1 MLESAVLRGETV
13 SEVTMSAQPNE
24 LEMDQIAVIGM
35 AGRFPRAESLAVFW
49 QNLCAGVESI
59 TAWSAEELLAA
70 GVPPAFL
77 ADPAYVR
84 AQAMLEGFD
93 QFDAPFFGFS
103 PREAEI
109 TNPQHRLF
117 LETCWQALEDAGIDP
132 ATFPGSIGVFASGS
146 SNTYILDLFAQP
158 ELIRNLGGLRV
169 QIANEKEFLP
179 TWVSYKLDLKGPSVN
194 VQTACSSSLVAVHLA
209 CQSLINGECD
219 VALAGGVSVRSLAR
233 RGYFYQEGNILS
245 ADGHCR
251 AFDAAAGGTVDG
263 DGVGV
268 VVLRRLVDAREDG
281 DNLHAVILGSAVNND
296 GAAKVG
302 FTAPSEE
309 GQTRVISEA
318 LSIAGINAGTLGSV
332 EAHGTGTRLGD
343 PIEAAALAAALR
355 ARTGRRGFCALGSV
369 KTNLGHLD
377 AGAGIAGLLKT
388 VLSLEHAQLPPSLN
402 FSAPNPEIDFS
413 DSPLYVN
420 ATLKPWPRDPQG
432 PPRRAGVSSFGIG
445 GTNAHAI
452 LEEAPEVPSGPSR
465 EHQLLVWSARTG
477 AAVDAATGNLERALA
492 PGSRALADA
501 AFTLATGRRAFEHR
515 RALVSRALVS
525 QVDFD
530 AKRVLSDQAP
540 PGRRPVA
547 FLIPGQGSQRPG
559 ATGGIYA
566 AEKVFRAEVDR
577 CAEILRP
584 HLGGDLREVLYPRDD
599 RENAERRLQ
608 ETAWAQP
615 AVFVTGYTL
624 ARLWMSWGVEP
635 QALLGHSLG
644 EYVAACLAGV
654 LPLDEALALVAMRGR
669 LMGGLPPGGMLAVPL
684 GEAEVADWL
693 SPDLSLAAVNGPQRT
708 VLSGPLPAIE
718 DLERRLAARG
728 LEGRRLRTSHAFHS
742 AMLEPLLPA
751 FAERLRAIRFQAPRI
766 PYLSNVTGDW
776 ITAEQA
782 TDPGFWLRQLREP
795 VRFSTAAGRLLK
807 QDLMLLEVGAGRA
820 LAGLARQHPLFRP
833 AEHRAVS
840 SLAAPG
846 ASETAGLLEALGRLW
861 AAGVA
866 VDWPAYYRGEQRRR
880 VSLPTY
886 PFERRR
892 YFVDRPAGAAAP
904 WTELAIRQQ
913 QLVQDNDLN
922 DLNDR
927 EMGSMNRDVE
937 ETPSPAR
944 LALVGILKEIIRDL
958 TGMDAAG
965 LDPEAAFLDIGVD
978 SLLMVQAA
986 QRVRDRLGVKLSV
999 VQLLEELTT
1008 LDKVA
1013 GYLEVELPAEALAGL
1028 APRPLTPQPPL
1039 PSPSHRPGEGALP
1052 PPAPAMGAPEPVRAE
1067 SVAAELPAP
1076 PAAPTQAINFPLSR
1090 AAGGGWERG
1099 LGGEGAPGL
1108 THLFAQQLQIIA
1120 QQNQILLGASAAPAA
1135 VSAPAPQS
1143 HPAPVPQP
1151 VQPPAPPPAAATP
1164 PPPPAW
1170 TPIAVFHPIDHRPP
1184 EELSPQQKEYLD
1196 QFIRRY
1202 AARTAKSKQLSE
1214 TYRPVLAD
1222 GRFTVSFRRM
1232 WKEIVYPIH
1241 SQRSKG
1247 SRIWDVDGN
1256 EYVDIS
1262 MGFGLHF
1269 FGHSPEFLNDAL
1281 ERQLR
1286 RGIEVGPQLA
1296 QAGRAAEML
1305 CALTG
1310 MDRAMFCATGTE
1322 AVLGALRVAR
1332 TVTGRS
1338 KIVIF
1343 TDSYHGWSDTTMVRR
1358 PGLRTVPGAPGISP
1372 RTIEEVI
1379 VLDYG
1384 SEDAIEQLA
1393 AIGHEI
1399 AAVLVEP
1406 VRSRFPDVQPRE
1418 FLHALR
1424 RVTEQT
1430 GALLIFDEIVTGFRI
1445 HPGGAQAHF
1454 GVRADLAT
1462 YGKMISAGLP
1472 IGAVAGRAAYM
1483 DALDGGAWR
1492 FGDDSYPMAEKTLF
1506 TGSYFKHPLTMA
1518 AACAVLEHLQ
1528 REGPALQDQLNAR
1541 TARLAADLN
1550 AYFEASGVPIEAVS
1564 FASLF
1569 RFRPSREMQL
1579 PELFYFHL
1587 VDHGIYYTQ
1596 ESGNCFLTTAHTD
1609 EDVLRIR
1616 RAVAQSVEDLAA
1628 GGFLPGSHP
1637 VPMPA
1642 MPAMPAPGGT
1652 KLARE
1657 RLTAGSIGIRSRV
1670 GQAPEEHLRR
1680 MPFSVPLR
1688 RGVDFSLSYFG
1699 PYEARFEPAKY
1710 DLLLAGARF
1719 ADEHGFTGVWLP
1731 ERHFHSFGG
1740 LSPNPSV
1747 LAAALA
1753 RETKHLQ
1760 LRAGSAVV
1768 PLHHPIRLAEEW
1780 SVVDN
1785 LSGGRAGV
1793 SFASGWHAN
1802 DFVFAPAAY
1811 ESRHEA
1817 MFEGIEKIRSL
1828 WRGEPLH
1835 VRDGLGTEL
1844 DVVLHPLP
1852 QQREIPIWL
1861 TGSSPAIFAKAGEMG
1876 AGILTNLQSQP
1887 LDELAEKIGLYY
1899 ENLVL
1904 YGHDPASG
1912 RVTVLLH
1919 TFVGEDLETAR
1930 AQAEAPLRA
1939 YLRASFDL
1947 NRKQV
1952 ESTGREIDLDA
1963 GSEADLDYV
1972 LDAAYER
1979 YVSEHALVG
1988 TPESCAAVVEKLI
2001 PLGVT
2006 EIACLIDF
2014 GVDPAAVADSLPAL
2028 DRLRQRFAKKDYAEL
2043 PVTDGQRVLWLASKM
2058 SPMANRSYNEP
2069 LALRLR
2075 GPLNVPHIHA
2085 ALQTVSDRHQALRS
2099 SFGTDG
2105 RQKIADPRPEAL
2117 PLIDYSALPEPLR
2130 SREAL
2135 WCLKTWAGEVFDL
2148 ENGPLLRVCLLRLA
2162 AEDHYLSLVAHHI
2175 VIDGGSAGV
2184 MVHELT
2190 SLYAALSAGA
2200 PNPLGPPGSFAEY
2213 VLRVCSRSPEAP
2225 DQVAAEAFWRQVF
2238 SRPVSLLELPLDR
2251 PRPRT
2256 LQFWGDRPQYR
2267 MTPDLMRGLRQLA
2280 AREKSTPY
2288 AVVLAAF
2295 GALLQNLTRHDDII
2309 VGVPSRDP
2317 SVTGAMVGYF
2327 INLLPVRMERFT
2339 ADTFSTF
2346 HTRVKRELL
2355 GVLEHQNFPLNR
2367 LLEKL
2372 GLAGGLD
2379 GFLIGCTFNVERL
2392 EEPQPMVGIECEYSW
2407 VYHDAAR
2414 IDLHVNLAEEAKS
2427 GGAQADFAFK
2437 TTTYDRASVERWAG
2451 AFFAVLRQIVGD
2463 PAARLDALSLL
2474 SPAERQQLLVEH
2486 NDTRDDSDIA
2496 VIASGACLH
2505 TLVEEQAARRPA
2517 APAVALGSEG
2527 LSYGDLNRLAAH
2539 LAGKLKALG
2548 VGPEVKVGLCLD
2560 RSLELIVSLLA
2571 ILKAG
2576 GAYVPLEPSQP
2587 KDRLLYYLEDAGI
2600 PLLLTRRAVI
2610 DKLGATGTR
2619 VLDMDVAFHEIWSAG
2634 AAAGAPDTV
2643 LDPDHLAYVIYTSGS
2658 TGTPNGVPVSHRAAV
2673 NLVRQMAAL
2682 YGAGPYSRIPLVAAL
2697 SFDVSV
2703 FEMFTALGFGGCLCL
2718 IRDEERAN
2726 PFLLAD
2732 RLASYGVTTAFFT
2745 PTTLSILPEAPLA
2758 GVPLVGVGGEASP
2771 NDLVERWSRGR
2782 RLLNC
2787 YGPTEATVFATVA
2800 AFADQGPLAKSPPIG
2815 RPIGNLEVHLVDPV
2829 LRPVPLGVTGEI
2841 AIGGLGVARGYLGR
2855 PQKTA
2860 QRFVPAPFAAL
2871 RGEAGA
2877 RLYLTGDLARRQHDG
2892 RIEYLGRA
2900 DGQIKLRGVRIE
2912 LGEIE
2917 SLLRAQPGVWD
2928 VAVDVRGEKA
2938 NQMLAAYVV
2947 WEEDWP
2953 DKDLTILQK
2962 ALEARLPESMLPASW
2977 VELKALP
2984 RTANGKLDRLA
2995 LRATQDERTRR
3006 EHVEPETPLERHL
3019 VDLFR
3024 EVLHVDRL
3032 GLHDNFLELGGNSIS
3047 GAMLAFHLQ
3056 EAIGEDIHAIIIFDA
3071 PTVAELSH
3079 FLAVRFPDRV
3089 MEVWGVESLPESVQQ
3104 AILEMAAGLD
3114 DEGLESEENEAKVTG
3129 VGA

>member
-1 MLESAVLRGETV
+1 
-13 SEVTMSAQPNE
+13 
-24 LEMDQIAVIGM
+24 
-35 AGRFPRAESLAVFW
+35 
-49 QNLCAGVESI
+49 
-59 TAWSAEELLAA
+59 
-70 GVPPAFL
+70 
-77 ADPAYVR
+77 
-84 AQAMLEGFD
+84 
-93 QFDAPFFGFS
+93 
-103 PREAEI
+103 
-109 TNPQHRLF
+109 
-117 LETCWQALEDAGIDP
+117 
-132 ATFPGSIGVFASGS
+132 
-146 SNTYILDLFAQP
+146 
-158 ELIRNLGGLRV
+158 
-169 QIANEKEFLP
+169 
-179 TWVSYKLDLKGPSVN
+179 
-194 VQTACSSSLVAVHLA
+194 
-209 CQSLINGECD
+209 
-219 VALAGGVSVRSLAR
+219 
-233 RGYFYQEGNILS
+233 
-245 ADGHCR
+245 
-251 AFDAAAGGTVDG
+251 
-263 DGVGV
+263 
-268 VVLRRLVDAREDG
+268 
-281 DNLHAVILGSAVNND
+281 
-296 GAAKVG
+296 
-302 FTAPSEE
+302 
-309 GQTRVISEA
+309 
-318 LSIAGINAGTLGSV
+318 
-332 EAHGTGTRLGD
+332 HGTGTRLGD

-388 VLSLEHAQLPPSLN
+388 ALSLEHGQLPPSLN

-413 DSPLYVN
+413 DSPIYVN
-420 ATLKPWPRDPQG
+420 ATLKTWPQSST
-432 PPRRAGVSSFGIG
+432 PRRAGVSSFGIG

-465 EHQLLVWSARTG
+465 EQQLLVWSAKTEE
-477 AAVDAATGNLERALA
+477 AADAATGNLERALTSSGA
-492 PGSRALADA
+492 PSLADA

-515 RALVSRALVS
+515 RALVCR
-525 QVDFD
+525 QGFD
-530 AKRVLSDQAP
+530 AKRVLADQAP

-577 CAEILRP
+577 CAKILLP
-584 HLGGDLREVLYPRDD
+584 HLGSDLREVLYPQGGDQ
-599 RENAERRLQ
+599 ENAERRLQ

-615 AVFVTGYTL
+615 AVFVTGYAL
-624 ARLWMSWGVEP
+624 ARLWMSWGVQP

-654 LPLDEALALVAMRGR
+654 LPLDEALALVALRGR
-669 LMGGLPPGGMLAVPL
+669 LMGGLSPGGMLAVPL
-684 GEAEVADWL
+684 GEAEAAAL
-693 SPDLSLAAVNGPQRT
+693 LPPDLSLAAVNGPQRT

-742 AMLEPLLPA
+742 AMLEPVLPA
-751 FAERLRAIRFQAPRI
+751 FAERLRAIPFQAPRI

-782 TDPGFWLRQLREP
+782 VDPTFWLRQLREP
-795 VRFSTAAGRLLK
+795 VRFGDAAGRLLEEGNRA
-807 QDLMLLEVGAGRA
+807 LLEVGAGRA

-833 AEHRAVS
+833 EHRVVS
-840 SLAAPG
+840 SLASAPD
-846 ASETAGLLEALGRLW
+846 ADSTSESAEILEALGRLW
-861 AAGVA
+861 ASGVA

-880 VSLPTY
+880 VSLPSY

-922 DLNDR
+922 DL

-937 ETPSPAR
+937 EAPSPAR
-944 LALVGILKEIIRDL
+944 LALVGMLKEIIRDL
-958 TGMDAAG
+958 TGVDAAG

-1013 GYLEVELPAEALAGL
+1013 WYLEAELPAEALAGL
-1028 APRPLTPQPPL
+1028 APRALTPQPPL
-1039 PSPSHRPGEGALP
+1039 PSPPQPPGEGAP
-1052 PPAPAMGAPEPVRAE
+1052 PDADLTATASAPGVETRGYAPAPTRG
-1067 SVAAELPAP
+1067 
-1076 PAAPTQAINFPLSR
+1076 AAPSPP
-1090 AAGGGWERG
+1090 AAGGGNAPEGHRHVAQGFNPG
-1099 LGGEGAPGL
+1099 LGEGASDL
-1108 THLFAQQLQIIA
+1108 TQLFAQQLQVLSQVMA
-1120 QQNQILLGASAAPAA
+1120 QQNQILLGAPA
-1135 VSAPAPQS
+1135 APAPQA
-1143 HPAPVPQP
+1143 H
-1151 VQPPAPPPAAATP
+1151 PAPPPP
-1164 PPPPAW
+1164 PPAVQSPAPTPSAPPTPSAW
-1170 TPIAVFHPIDHRPP
+1170 TPIAVFHPIDRRPP

-1196 QFIRRY
+1196 QFIARY
-1202 AARTAKSKQLSE
+1202 TARTAKSKQLSA

-1296 QAGRAAEML
+1296 QTGRAAEML

-1343 TDSYHGWSDTTMVRR
+1343 TDSYHGWSDATMVRR

-1372 RTIEEVI
+1372 RAIEEVI

-1384 SEDAIEQLA
+1384 TEDAIEQLA

-1445 HPGGAQAHF
+1445 HPGGAQEHF

-1483 DALDGGAWR
+1483 DALDGGTWR

-1528 REGPALQDQLNAR
+1528 REGPALQEQLNAR
-1541 TARLAADLN
+1541 TARLTADLN
-1550 AYFEASGVPIEAVS
+1550 SYFQASGVPIEAVS

-1569 RFRPSREMQL
+1569 RFRPAREMQL

-1628 GGFLPGSHP
+1628 GGFLPGAHP

-1642 MPAMPAPGGT
+1642 MPELRET
-1652 KLARE
+1652 KLAAD
-1657 RLTAGSIGIRSRV
+1657 RLTLTTIGIRSRV
-1670 GQAPEEHLRR
+1670 NQAPEEQIRR

-1710 DLLLAGARF
+1710 DLLLTGARF
-1719 ADEHGFTGVWLP
+1719 ADEHGFTAVWLP
-1731 ERHFHSFGG
+1731 ERHFHPFGG
-1740 LSPNPSV
+1740 FSPNPSV

-1760 LRAGSAVV
+1760 LRAGSTVV

-1802 DFVFAPAAY
+1802 DFVFAPAAF

-1844 DVVLHPLP
+1844 DVLLHPLP
-1852 QQREIPIWL
+1852 KQREIPIWL
-1861 TGSSPAIFAKAGEMG
+1861 TGSSPAIFAKAGAMG

-1899 ENLVL
+1899 EALVL
-1904 YGHDPASG
+1904 HGHDPASG
-1912 RVTVLLH
+1912 RVTLLLH

-1930 AQAEAPLRA
+1930 AQAEVPLRA

-1947 NRKQV
+1947 NRKLV
-1952 ESTGREIDLDA
+1952 ESQGREVDFDA
-1963 GSEADLDYV
+1963 GSESDLDYV

-1979 YVSEHALVG
+1979 FVSEHALVG
-1988 TPESCAAVVEKLI
+1988 TPESCAAVIEKLI

-2006 EIACLIDF
+2006 EIGCLIDF
-2014 GVDPAAVADSLPAL
+2014 GVDPALVAASLPAL

-2075 GPLNVPHIHA
+2075 GRLNVPHLHA

-2099 SFGTDG
+2099 SFSTDG

-2117 PLIDYSALPEPLR
+2117 PLIDYSGLPEPLR
-2130 SREAL
+2130 SREVL

-2184 MVHELT
+2184 MVRELT

-2225 DQVAAEAFWRQVF
+2225 DQLAAEAFWREVF
-2238 SRPVSLLELPLDR
+2238 ARPVSLLELPLDR

-2256 LQFWGDRPQYR
+2256 LQFWGDRPQYQ
-2267 MTPDLMRGLRQLA
+2267 MEPELMRGLRQLA

-2295 GALLQNLTRHDDII
+2295 GALLQHLTRHDDII

-2327 INLLPVRMERFT
+2327 INLLPVRMQRLT
-2339 ADTFSTF
+2339 GDTFSTLQA
-2346 HTRVKRELL
+2346 RVKRELL

-2392 EEPQPMVGIECEYSW
+2392 EEPQPMVGVECEYAW
-2407 VYHDAAR
+2407 IYHDAAR
-2414 IDLHVNLAEEAKS
+2414 IDLHVNLAEEARS
-2427 GGAQADFAFK
+2427 GGAQVDFAFK

-2463 PAARLDALSLL
+2463 SAARLDALSLL
-2474 SPAERQQLLVEH
+2474 SPAERQQLIVEH
-2486 NDTRDDSDIA
+2486 NDTQDGAALA
-2496 VIASGACLH
+2496 VIAAGACLH

-2527 LSYGDLNRLAAH
+2527 LSYGDLNRLADH
-2539 LAGKLKALG
+2539 LAGKLKKLG

-2576 GAYVPLEPSQP
+2576 GAYVPLEPGQP
-2587 KDRLLYYLEDAGI
+2587 RDRLVFFLEDAKI
-2600 PLLLTRRAVI
+2600 PLLLARRAVI
-2610 DKLGATGTR
+2610 DKLGDGLGTGTR
-2619 VLDMDVAFHEIWSAG
+2619 ALDMDVAFHEVWSAG
-2634 AAAGAPDTV
+2634 TAPSPVSTTPATTP
-2643 LDPDHLAYVIYTSGS
+2643 DPDHLAYVIYTSGS

-2682 YGAGPYSRIPLVAAL
+2682 YGVGPHSRIPLVAAL

-2745 PTTLSILPEAPLA
+2745 PTTLSVLPEPPLA
-2758 GVPLVGVGGEASP
+2758 GVPLLGVGGEASP

-2787 YGPTEATVFATVA
+2787 YGPTEATVFATVG

-2841 AIGGLGVARGYLGR
+2841 AIGGTGVARGYLGR

-2860 QRFVPAPFAAL
+2860 QRFVPDPFAAL

-2917 SLLRAQPGVWD
+2917 SLLRAQPGVLD
-2928 VAVDVRGEKA
+2928 VAVDVRGDKT
-2938 NQMLAAYVV
+2938 NQVLAAAVV

-2953 DKDLTILQK
+2953 EKNIDLLQK
-2962 ALEARLPESMLPASW
+2962 ALEARLPEAMIPATW

-2995 LRATQDERTRR
+2995 LRAMQDERTRR
-3006 EHVEPETPLERHL
+3006 EHVEPETALERFL

-3024 EVLHVDRL
+3024 EVLHVDRV
-3032 GLHDNFLELGGNSIS
+3032 GLHNNFLELGGNSIN

-3056 EAIGEDIHAIIIFDA
+3056 ESLGEDIHAIIIFDA
-3071 PTVAELSH
+3071 PTVAELAH
-3079 FLAVRFPDRV
+3079 FLAVRFPDKV
-3089 MEVWGVESLPESVQQ
+3089 MEAWGEESLPESVRQ
-3104 AILEMAAGLD
+3104 AILEMVAGM
-3114 DEGLESEENEAKVTG
+3114 DEEELKSQEGEPTVTG

>member
-1 MLESAVLRGETV
+1 V
-13 SEVTMSAQPNE
+13 
-24 LEMDQIAVIGM
+24 
-35 AGRFPRAESLAVFW
+35 
-49 QNLCAGVESI
+49 
-59 TAWSAEELLAA
+59 
-70 GVPPAFL
+70 
-77 ADPAYVR
+77 
-84 AQAMLEGFD
+84 
-93 QFDAPFFGFS
+93 
-103 PREAEI
+103 
-109 TNPQHRLF
+109 
-117 LETCWQALEDAGIDP
+117 
-132 ATFPGSIGVFASGS
+132 
-146 SNTYILDLFAQP
+146 
-158 ELIRNLGGLRV
+158 
-169 QIANEKEFLP
+169 
-179 TWVSYKLDLKGPSVN
+179 
-194 VQTACSSSLVAVHLA
+194 
-209 CQSLINGECD
+209 
-219 VALAGGVSVRSLAR
+219 
-233 RGYFYQEGNILS
+233 
-245 ADGHCR
+245 
-251 AFDAAAGGTVDG
+251 
-263 DGVGV
+263 
-268 VVLRRLVDAREDG
+268 
-281 DNLHAVILGSAVNND
+281 
-296 GAAKVG
+296 
-302 FTAPSEE
+302 
-309 GQTRVISEA
+309 
-318 LSIAGINAGTLGSV
+318 
-332 EAHGTGTRLGD
+332 
-343 PIEAAALAAALR
+343 
-355 ARTGRRGFCALGSV
+355 
-369 KTNLGHLD
+369 
-377 AGAGIAGLLKT
+377 
-388 VLSLEHAQLPPSLN
+388 
-402 FSAPNPEIDFS
+402 
-413 DSPLYVN
+413 
-420 ATLKPWPRDPQG
+420 
-432 PPRRAGVSSFGIG
+432 
-445 GTNAHAI
+445 
-452 LEEAPEVPSGPSR
+452 
-465 EHQLLVWSARTG
+465 
-477 AAVDAATGNLERALA
+477 
-492 PGSRALADA
+492 
-501 AFTLATGRRAFEHR
+501 
-515 RALVSRALVS
+515 
-525 QVDFD
+525 
-530 AKRVLSDQAP
+530 
-540 PGRRPVA
+540 
-547 FLIPGQGSQRPG
+547 
-559 ATGGIYA
+559 
-566 AEKVFRAEVDR
+566 
-577 CAEILRP
+577 
-584 HLGGDLREVLYPRDD
+584 
-599 RENAERRLQ
+599 
-608 ETAWAQP
+608 
-615 AVFVTGYTL
+615 
-624 ARLWMSWGVEP
+624 
-635 QALLGHSLG
+635 
-644 EYVAACLAGV
+644 
-654 LPLDEALALVAMRGR
+654 
-669 LMGGLPPGGMLAVPL
+669 
-684 GEAEVADWL
+684 
-693 SPDLSLAAVNGPQRT
+693 
-708 VLSGPLPAIE
+708 
-718 DLERRLAARG
+718 
-728 LEGRRLRTSHAFHS
+728 
-742 AMLEPLLPA
+742 
-751 FAERLRAIRFQAPRI
+751 
-766 PYLSNVTGDW
+766 
-776 ITAEQA
+776 
-782 TDPGFWLRQLREP
+782 
-795 VRFSTAAGRLLK
+795 
-807 QDLMLLEVGAGRA
+807 
-820 LAGLARQHPLFRP
+820 
-833 AEHRAVS
+833 
-840 SLAAPG
+840 
-846 ASETAGLLEALGRLW
+846 
-861 AAGVA
+861 
-866 VDWPAYYRGEQRRR
+866 
-880 VSLPTY
+880 
-886 PFERRR
+886 
-892 YFVDRPAGAAAP
+892 
-904 WTELAIRQQ
+904 
-913 QLVQDNDLN
+913 
-922 DLNDR
+922 
-927 EMGSMNRDVE
+927 
-937 ETPSPAR
+937 
-944 LALVGILKEIIRDL
+944 
-958 TGMDAAG
+958 
-965 LDPEAAFLDIGVD
+965 
-978 SLLMVQAA
+978 
-986 QRVRDRLGVKLSV
+986 
-999 VQLLEELTT
+999 
-1008 LDKVA
+1008 
-1013 GYLEVELPAEALAGL
+1013 
-1028 APRPLTPQPPL
+1028 
-1039 PSPSHRPGEGALP
+1039 
-1052 PPAPAMGAPEPVRAE
+1052 
-1067 SVAAELPAP
+1067 
-1076 PAAPTQAINFPLSR
+1076 
-1090 AAGGGWERG
+1090 GGGWERG
-1099 LGGEGAPGL
+1099 SGGEGL
-1108 THLFAQQLQIIA
+1108 TQLFAQQLQIIA
-1120 QQNQILLGASAAPAA
+1120 QQNHILQGGTALVQPAPPPAA
-1135 VSAPAPQS
+1135 VSAPAP
-1143 HPAPVPQP
+1143 APQV
-1151 VQPPAPPPAAATP
+1151 VSAP
-1164 PPPPAW
+1164 PPPPTW
-1170 TPIAVFHPIDHRPP
+1170 TPIAVFHPIDRRPP

-1296 QAGRAAEML
+1296 QTGRAAEML

-1343 TDSYHGWSDTTMVRR
+1343 TDSYHGWSDATMVRR

-1384 SEDAIEQLA
+1384 SEDAIEQLE

-1424 RVTEQT
+1424 RVTEKT

-1445 HPGGAQAHF
+1445 HPGGAQEYF

-1528 REGPALQDQLNAR
+1528 RQGPALQEQLNAR
-1541 TARLAADLN
+1541 TARLTADLN

-1628 GGFLPGSHP
+1628 GGFLPGAHP

-1642 MPAMPAPGGT
+1642 MPELEAT
-1652 KLARE
+1652 KLALE
-1657 RLTAGSIGIRSRV
+1657 RLAPTSIGIRSRV
-1670 GQAPEEHLRR
+1670 SQAPEEHIRR

-1710 DLLLAGARF
+1710 DLLLTGARF
-1719 ADEHGFTGVWLP
+1719 ADEHGFTAVWLP
-1731 ERHFHSFGG
+1731 ERHFHAFGG
-1740 LSPNPSV
+1740 FSPNPSV

-1760 LRAGSAVV
+1760 LRAGSTVV

-1802 DFVFAPAAY
+1802 DFVFAPAAF
-1811 ESRHEA
+1811 ESRHED

-1852 QQREIPIWL
+1852 KQREIPIWL
-1861 TGSSPAIFAKAGEMG
+1861 TGSSPAIFAKAGAMG

-1899 ENLVL
+1899 EALVL
-1904 YGHDPASG
+1904 HGHDPASG

-1939 YLRASFDL
+1939 YLRNSFDL
-1947 NRKQV
+1947 NRKLV
-1952 ESTGREIDLDA
+1952 ESQGREVDFDA
-1963 GSEADLDYV
+1963 RSESDLDYV

-1979 YVSEHALVG
+1979 FVSEHALVG
-1988 TPESCAAVVEKLI
+1988 TPESCAAVIEKLI

-2006 EIACLIDF
+2006 EIGCLIDF
-2014 GVDPAAVADSLPAL
+2014 GVDPALVAASLPSL
-2028 DRLRQRFAKKDYAEL
+2028 DRLRRRFAKKDYAEL

-2069 LALRLR
+2069 LALHLR
-2075 GPLNVPHIHA
+2075 GRVNVPHLHIA
-2085 ALQTVSDRHQALRS
+2085 VQTVTDRHQALRS
-2099 SFGTDG
+2099 SFSTDG
-2105 RQKIADPRPEAL
+2105 RQKIADWRPELL
-2117 PLIDYSALPEPLR
+2117 PLVDYSGLPEPLR
-2130 SREAL
+2130 SREVL
-2135 WCLKTWAGEVFDL
+2135 WFLKTWAGEVFDL
-2148 ENGPLLRVCLLRLA
+2148 ENGPLLRVSLVRVA
-2162 AEDHYLSLVAHHI
+2162 AEEHYLSLVAHHI
-2175 VIDGGSAGV
+2175 VIDGGSSGV
-2184 MVHELT
+2184 MVRELT
-2190 SLYAALSAGA
+2190 GLYAALETGA

-2225 DQVAAEAFWRQVF
+2225 DQLAAEDYWRQVF

-2256 LQFWGDRPQYR
+2256 LAFWGDRPQYR
-2267 MTPDLMRGLRQLA
+2267 MAPELMRGLRRLA

-2288 AVVLAAF
+2288 AIVLAAF
-2295 GALLQNLTRHDDII
+2295 GALLQDLTRHDDII

-2327 INLLPVRMERFT
+2327 INLLPIRMQRFT
-2339 ADTFSTF
+2339 GDTFSTF
-2346 HTRVKRELL
+2346 QVQVKRELL
-2355 GVLEHQNFPLNR
+2355 GALEHQNFPLNR

-2379 GFLIGCTFNVERL
+2379 GFLIGCTFNMERI
-2392 EEPQPMVGIECEYSW
+2392 EEPQPMVGIECQYSW
-2407 VYHDAAR
+2407 IYHDAAR
-2414 IDLHVNLAEEAKS
+2414 IDLHLNLAEEAKN
-2427 GGAQADFAFK
+2427 GGAQVDFAFK
-2437 TTTYDRASVERWAG
+2437 TTMYDRASVERWAG
-2451 AFFAVLRQIVGD
+2451 AFFAVLRQIVDD
-2463 PAARLDALSLL
+2463 PTMRLDALSLL
-2474 SPAERQQLLVEH
+2474 SPAERQQLIVEL
-2486 NDTRDDSDIA
+2486 NDTRNGSEISAIA
-2496 VIASGACLH
+2496 ASACLH

-2517 APAVALGSEG
+2517 APAVVLGSEE
-2527 LSYGDLNRLAAH
+2527 LSYGDLDGLAGC
-2539 LAGKLKALG
+2539 LAGKLKDLG

-2560 RSLELIVSLLA
+2560 RSLELIVALLA

-2576 GAYVPLEPSQP
+2576 GAYVPLEPGQP
-2587 KDRLLYYLEDAGI
+2587 KDRLLYFLEDARI
-2600 PLLLTRRAVI
+2600 PLLLARRAVI
-2610 DKLGATGTR
+2610 DKLGDGLGHRLGAAGTR
-2619 VLDMDVAFHEIWSAG
+2619 ALDMDVAFHEVWSAG
-2634 AAAGAPDTV
+2634 AAAPASPASPDIV

-2682 YGAGPYSRIPLVAAL
+2682 YGAGPHSRIPLVAAL

-2718 IRDEERAN
+2718 IREEERAN

-2732 RLASYGVTTAFFT
+2732 RLASYGVTIAFFT
-2745 PTTLSILPEAPLA
+2745 PTTLAVLPEAPLA
-2758 GVPLVGVGGEASP
+2758 GVPLLGVGGEASP
-2771 NDLVERWSRGR
+2771 GDLVERWSRGR

-2787 YGPTEATVFATVA
+2787 YGPTEATVFATVES
-2800 AFADQGPLAKSPPIG
+2800 FADQGPSVKSPPIG
-2815 RPIGNLEVHLVDPV
+2815 RPIGNLQVHLVDPL

-2841 AIGGLGVARGYLGR
+2841 AIGGAGIARGYLVR

-2860 QRFVPAPFAAL
+2860 QRFVPDPFAAL

-2877 RLYLTGDLARRQHDG
+2877 RLYLTGDLARRRHDG

-2928 VAVDVRGEKA
+2928 VAVDVRGSAGDRA
-2938 NQMLAAYVV
+2938 NQVLAAAVV

-2953 DKDLTILQK
+2953 EKSLAVLQT
-2962 ALEARLPESMLPASW
+2962 ALAARLPEAMIPAVW

-2995 LRATQDERTRR
+2995 LRAMQDERTRR
-3006 EHVEPETPLERHL
+3006 EHVEPETPLERFL

-3024 EVLHVDRL
+3024 EVLHVDRV
-3032 GLHDNFLELGGNSIS
+3032 GLHDNFLELGGNSIN

-3056 EAIGEDIHAIIIFDA
+3056 ESMGEDIHAIIIFDA
-3071 PTVAELSH
+3071 PTVAELAH
-3079 FLAVRFPDRV
+3079 FLAVRFPDKV
-3089 MEVWGVESLPESVQQ
+3089 MEAWGEESLPEGVHQ
-3104 AILEMAAGLD
+3104 ALLEMVAGLD
-3114 DEGLESEENEAKVTG
+3114 EEDLKSQENEPTVTG